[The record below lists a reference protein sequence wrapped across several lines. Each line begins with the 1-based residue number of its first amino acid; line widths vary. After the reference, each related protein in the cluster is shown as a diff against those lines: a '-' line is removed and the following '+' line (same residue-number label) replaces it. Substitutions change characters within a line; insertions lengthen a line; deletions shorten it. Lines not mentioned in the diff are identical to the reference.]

1 MSIAAMDVPA
11 ITPIRRRYQFFD
23 FELPVHPDQDTGA
36 PQPTFHSVGDI
47 PSDKDNAW
55 HLIAVA
61 GKFERQAAF
70 YLNDDAVPFYLP
82 LRRFQHERADRS
94 GVLLTNYLF
103 ACAGIDPIFHALRDC
118 RGLWAIN
125 RIYDFTVRQQ
135 LLAVEDFLKHRP
147 DGQTQRDQPGPGKI
161 MVIAQ
166 THAFRG
172 LKVRIESL
180 DRKGNAIG
188 VLILPVVGQSRDIK
202 ISTEFLEAI

>member
-1 MSIAAMDVPA
+1 M
-11 ITPIRRRYQFFD
+11 
-23 FELPVHPDQDTGA
+23 
-36 PQPTFHSVGDI
+36 
-47 PSDKDNAW
+47 
-55 HLIAVA
+55 
-61 GKFERQAAF
+61 
-70 YLNDDAVPFYLP
+70 
-82 LRRFQHERADRS
+82 
-94 GVLLTNYLF
+94 
-103 ACAGIDPIFHALRDC
+103 
-118 RGLWAIN
+118 
-125 RIYDFTVRQQ
+125 
-135 LLAVEDFLKHRP
+135 AVEDFLKHRP